1 MSMWWVTKQGRGCF
15 VGDMTMGQIVWERD
29 VPDSFQQQQHIK
41 AMFDQLF
48 CEIYIESPKNSIIEG
63 YRNQVRVCPVFF
75 LIFFLLILQHPLERS
90 MCRFI

>member
-15 VGDMTMGQIVWERD
+15 VGDMTMGQIVLEGD
-29 VPDSFQQQQHIK
+29 VSDSFQLK

-48 CEIYIESPKNSIIEG
+48 CEIYIESPINSIIEG

-75 LIFFLLILQHPLERS
+75 LFFFLQILKHPLVRVMS
-90 MCRFI
+90 RFI